1 MNEKKEYTG
10 KIRSSQ
16 SARYERRSST
26 NPYRSPSQIVGR
38 NNSCMVQTDILATA
52 EYIEGLNELSEDQV
66 VELYFTK
73 SRVQE
78 LNSQRVVTRG
88 SELEEKIRW
97 YTTTCYLSSK
107 MIIIL
112 FSMLSAF
119 SLYPNTTICKYKTEA
134 TLLWLKL
141 EKMLWDTLT
150 TNSINYRS
158 DPATYGLLGQH
169 KHESLRDFL
178 NEGSLGDIRDIIIGN
193 TSPVS
198 RGSILN
204 SEPITSISELQ
215 SLFRTKRGEF
225 NTLPCKNITKNF
237 PMLGAISV
245 KKDINEHDI
254 TEGIIHWFVF
264 VQSSVDGHIY
274 LYTSWAD
281 NTIESVMDKV
291 DIDADEFDNML
302 TLFHLG
308 TNQTTQVIDLIRKYF
323 FTRPLGSQRR
333 QLSDTDVNNYLNNT
347 FVGDGRE
354 SIIGDRFSIIVYPDY
369 YKSCYDILR
378 STIEYINSNDEIREG
393 IMAPIETS
401 IDVYRELSIPT
412 NIQQFKLQLTYLYT
426 TLGCSESI
434 FFDES
439 IFTRTPR
446 SRKGGSRKSRKTRKT
461 KRRTRKNK
469 RTRRIFIK

>member
-1 MNEKKEYTG
+1 MSVKPSTSRRKTRMELEGPYG
-10 KIRSSQ
+10 SS
-16 SARYERRSST
+16 
-26 NPYRSPSQIVGR
+26 SQIVGR
-38 NNSCMVQTDILATA
+38 NNSCMVEVDTIAT
-52 EYIEGLNELSEDQV
+52 EKYINDLNDLSGQQAY
-66 VELYFTK
+66 ELYFTK

-158 DPATYGLLGQH
+158 DPATYGLLGQQQ
-169 KHESLRDFL
+169 HESLRDFL
-178 NEGSLGDIRDIIIGN
+178 NEGLLGDIRDIIIGN

-204 SEPITSISELQ
+204 SEPIENISKLQ
-215 SLFRTKRGEF
+215 SLFTDKRSEF
-225 NTLPCKNITKNF
+225 NTLSCENITKNF

-245 KKDINEHDI
+245 KKDINGNDI

-302 TLFHLG
+302 TLFQSG
-308 TNQTTQVIDLIRKYF
+308 TTQTTELIKQISKYF
-323 FTRPLGSQRR
+323 FTRPMGSQRR
-333 QLSDTDVNNYLNNT
+333 QLSDTDVNNYLKNT

-354 SIIGDRFSIIVYPDY
+354 SIIRDRFSIIVYPDY
-369 YKSCYDILR
+369 YKSCYDILC

-393 IMAPIETS
+393 VMTPIETS
-401 IDVYRELSIPT
+401 IDVYRELSIPN
-412 NIQQFKLQLTYLYT
+412 NIEQFKLQLTYLYT
-426 TLGCSESI
+426 SLGCSESI
-434 FFDES
+434 FFDEN
-439 IFTRTPR
+439 IFTRSPR
-446 SRKGGSRKSRKTRKT
+446 SRKGGSRKSRKTKKT
-461 KRRTRKNK
+461 KKRMRKNRRTR
-469 RTRRIFIK
+469 RRRMKIS